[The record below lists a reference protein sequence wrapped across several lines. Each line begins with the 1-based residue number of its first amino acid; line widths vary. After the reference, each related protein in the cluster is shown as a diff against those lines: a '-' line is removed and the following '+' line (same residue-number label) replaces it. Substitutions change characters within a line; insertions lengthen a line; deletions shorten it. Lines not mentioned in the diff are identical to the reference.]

1 MATCRSVLGPS
12 KGVVHARRRTPSQQ
26 GGGGGTWSE
35 RGGGRGGGRRR
46 AGEVVGVGEDGL
58 PAPPSS
64 GPEAGPCSLLPF
76 PRWRGGSGTAPPALF
91 PSSRSMA
98 FLRHWPVSVMCV
110 EEGLV
115 DWAIALLAIG
125 CEWMVDEKARVTLC
139 RVNVGALD
147 LSPPQGPCFLVPWP
161 NASLP
166 PCPHRLLRSPLS
178 LSVSSDASKKE

>member
-1 MATCRSVLGPS
+1 VFSG
-12 KGVVHARRRTPSQQ
+12 RRRESFT
-26 GGGGGTWSE
+26 
-35 RGGGRGGGRRR
+35 RGGGRRHSR
-46 AGEVVGVGEDGL
+46 AEEVVRGRSVVGGEEVVGVGLGRWSAWGKMACRRPRLQGPRPDL
-58 PAPPSS
+58 ALSSPSR
-64 GPEAGPCSLLPF
+64 GGA
-76 PRWRGGSGTAPPALF
+76 GGSGTAPPALF